1 MAKKDE
7 KKKQIVLTVG
17 SQYRVKSLE
26 SREHPLITHGKFLG
40 YTPIGGDDGLCIEL
54 DDSHKDLAGRTRVI
68 PSHMIIAIDII
79 KAADSGDEKKKETSN
94 YTMYG

>member
-7 KKKQIVLTVG
+7 KGIVLTVG

-26 SREHPLITHGKFLG
+26 SKDRPLITHGKFVG
-40 YTPIGGDDGLCIEL
+40 YTPIGADDGLCIEM
-54 DDSHKDLAGRTRVI
+54 DESHKDLKGLIRVI

-79 KAADSGDEKKKETSN
+79 KAAESEEMVKETPTS
-94 YTMYG
+94 TMFG